1 MLVLAQYTDAG
12 NSFELSVY
20 FFNFPCTP
28 INKHHFHPMTWTMA
42 GAFPEGASSANSS
55 LPWLSME

>member
-20 FFNFPCTP
+20 FFNFPCMP
-28 INKHHFHPMTWTMA
+28 VNKLIFIR
-42 GAFPEGASSANSS
+42 
-55 LPWLSME
+55 